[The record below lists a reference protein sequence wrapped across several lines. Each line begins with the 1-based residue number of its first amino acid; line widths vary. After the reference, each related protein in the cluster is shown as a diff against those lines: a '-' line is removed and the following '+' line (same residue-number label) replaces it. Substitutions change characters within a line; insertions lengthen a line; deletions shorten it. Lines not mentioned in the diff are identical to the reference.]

1 MISTNDIKVKDSK
14 KKISPIL
21 TTNKL
26 KLPEFDLEKRVFP
39 GVATRKTR
47 KVSGMM
53 TLQNRDDMVKAA
65 LPKPKMVAKPK
76 AKKRRGKKR
85 KTRK

>member
-14 KKISPIL
+14 KKVSPIL

-26 KLPEFDLEKRVFP
+26 KLPEFDLERKAFPNIAKRE
-39 GVATRKTR
+39 TR

-53 TLQNRDDMVKAA
+53 TLQNRGDMVKAA
-65 LPKPKMVAKPK
+65 LPKPKPVAK
-76 AKKRRGKKR
+76 KKRRARRKK
-85 KTRK
+85 K